1 MGDNIYI
8 KNREDREIDIATII
22 NTVRNNIW
30 SISFIVLIT
39 LAGTAIYIYEARK
52 LKWS

>member
-8 KNREDREIDIATII
+8 KNREDREIDIARII

-39 LAGTAIYIYEARK
+39 LGREQQYISY
-52 LKWS
+52 